1 MNMESS
7 DREFGE
13 TVSTILQHDRA
24 CIGPWARIRSSL
36 AFTGLFTATAF
47 VTEFVLMLLLLDDRG
62 EALWLSLLDAAL
74 LALILGPFFYLLVL
88 RPLSMHIHGR
98 RRAEQALARLGRIL
112 DSSANEIYLVDLASL
127 RYLSA
132 SAGAR
137 RNLGFDLH
145 ELKQLTPPDLM
156 PELGREQFLAT
167 IDPLRRHE
175 TEEERFE
182 TLQRRKDGSTY
193 PVEVRVQIS
202 STERPPLLVAIVQ
215 DISERRYY
223 LSALEHHVLYDPLTE
238 LPNRSLLQDRFLQA
252 LKTVR
257 RDAAPL
263 AVLVVDVMR
272 LREVN
277 DILGHRCGDLVLQEV
292 ARRLQKDLRGS
303 DTVAR
308 LAGDEFAII
317 LPGVGAD
324 HVSGVTGTL
333 VKNIEQAIIIDD
345 TPLEIE
351 IAIGVALYPDHGDE
365 ASVLLQRADIA
376 MRVAKTERLCYLIY
390 DPHDDPF
397 SAWHLKLFG
406 ELRQAIHD
414 RALVLYYQPKVDIAS
429 GKVTGV
435 EALARWP
442 HPVEGL
448 IAPAD
453 FIPLVEQS
461 GVIRPFTLWVLEEAV
476 IQCARWRDAGL
487 HLTLAVNLSTRNLL
501 DPGLADHIAQLL
513 DRYRVSA
520 AQLVLEITES
530 AAMSRSETAVKTIHR
545 LHAIGLGLSID
556 DFGTGYSSL
565 SYLKR
570 LPVSELK
577 IDQSFVS
584 GMLKNEHDAVIVRST
599 IELAHNLGL
608 KVVAEGVENTQT
620 LGMLAEL
627 GCDVA
632 QGYHYSRPL
641 TAPALQNWLAA
652 RSGGDDQ
659 SLFFTTS
666 PKINL

>member
-1 MNMESS
+1 MERMNMESS

-13 TVSTILQHDRA
+13 TVSTILQHCRA

-47 VTEFVLMLLLLDDRG
+47 VTEFVLMFLLLDDRG

-88 RPLSMHIHGR
+88 CSLFLLFFGR
-98 RRAEQALARLGRIL
+98 RRAEQALARRGRIL

-202 STERPPLLVAIVQ
+202 STERPPLVVAIVQ

-263 AVLVVDVMR
+263 AGLVVDVMR
-272 LREVN
+272 LRVVYE
-277 DILGHRCGDLVLQEV
+277 ILGLRWGVLGLLVV
-292 ARRLQKDLRGS
+292 ARRLHLDLRGS

-308 LAGDEFAII
+308 FVGDVFAII

-351 IAIGVALYPDHGDE
+351 IAIGVALYPGHGDE
-365 ASVLLQRADIA
+365 ASVLLQRADIT

-397 SAWHLKLFG
+397 SAWHLILFF
-406 ELRQAIHD
+406 ELRLAIHD
-414 RALVLYYQPKVDIAS
+414 WALVLY
-429 GKVTGV
+429 
-435 EALARWP
+435 
-442 HPVEGL
+442 
-448 IAPAD
+448 
-453 FIPLVEQS
+453 F
-461 GVIRPFTLWVLEEAV
+461 
-476 IQCARWRDAGL
+476 
-487 HLTLAVNLSTRNLL
+487 
-501 DPGLADHIAQLL
+501 
-513 DRYRVSA
+513 
-520 AQLVLEITES
+520 
-530 AAMSRSETAVKTIHR
+530 
-545 LHAIGLGLSID
+545 
-556 DFGTGYSSL
+556 
-565 SYLKR
+565 
-570 LPVSELK
+570 
-577 IDQSFVS
+577 
-584 GMLKNEHDAVIVRST
+584 
-599 IELAHNLGL
+599 
-608 KVVAEGVENTQT
+608 
-620 LGMLAEL
+620 
-627 GCDVA
+627 
-632 QGYHYSRPL
+632 
-641 TAPALQNWLAA
+641 
-652 RSGGDDQ
+652 
-659 SLFFTTS
+659 
-666 PKINL
+666 